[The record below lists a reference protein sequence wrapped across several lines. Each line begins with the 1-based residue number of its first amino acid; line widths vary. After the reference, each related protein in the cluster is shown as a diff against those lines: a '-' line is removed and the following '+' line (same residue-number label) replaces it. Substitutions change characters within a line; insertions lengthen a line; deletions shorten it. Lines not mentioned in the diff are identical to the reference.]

1 MNAKTMRI
9 TNELYWVALRYR
21 FYTVEMLKTA
31 IEDGTLEAM
40 LKKCADE
47 MYGGELKLAVDA
59 MKKNLSSQQTNMKKA
74 EVVAPE
80 AKDDWKRYQ
89 LLWDYAL
96 KLSET
101 IKPTVANLPATT
113 KAKARWQ
120 LTKEEIDMIP
130 KDDYNTLDSIYQN
143 MMSKKSKKP
152 EVIEETIGMKEFL
165 DRLDYVSKLRSAA
178 ESTKKVAATQLNV
191 SETIMTKLGK
201 GGKTTLTE
209 AEVNELL
216 TLFNKVQK

>member
-1 MNAKTMRI
+1 MNAKNTRI

-31 IEDGTLEAM
+31 IEDGTLNGM
-40 LKKCADE
+40 LEKCANE
-47 MYGGELKLAVDA
+47 MYNGEFKLAVDA
-59 MKKNLSSQQTNMKKA
+59 LKKNLSSQQTNMKKA

-96 KLSET
+96 KLSDA
-101 IKPTVANLPATT
+101 IKPTVANLPETT

-130 KDDYNTLDSIYQN
+130 KDDYSTLDSVYQN

-152 EVIEETIGMKEFL
+152 EAIEESIGMKEFL

-178 ESTKKVAATQLNV
+178 ELTQKVATKQLAV
-191 SETIMTKLGK
+191 SESIMGKLNK
-201 GGKTTLTE
+201 GGKTTLSE
-209 AEVNELL
+209 KEVQELL
-216 TLFNKVQK
+216 ALFGKVQK